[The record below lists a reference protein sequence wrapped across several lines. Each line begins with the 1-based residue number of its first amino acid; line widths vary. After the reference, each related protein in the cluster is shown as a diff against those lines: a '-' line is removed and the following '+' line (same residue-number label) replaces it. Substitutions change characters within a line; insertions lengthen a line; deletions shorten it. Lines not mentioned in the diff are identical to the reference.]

1 MGVLNVA
8 PDVFANGG
16 GHPDRAALV
25 ARGRRLIAEGADIVE
40 VSGISHRRG
49 ATPLDRATE
58 TERVVAVVE
67 ALAGDV
73 RVSVDTRSTAVAVA
87 AVAAGA
93 TLVNDVSVAPAPGRE
108 ALYAVAADAGV
119 GWVAVHDPRRDASA
133 DVVAE
138 VSEAL
143 GDRVEQAAGAGVEE
157 IYVDPG
163 IGLGPRSGGDLE
175 LLGNLERLGAL
186 GRPMVVGTGHGR
198 FIDELHAAADSAAA
212 EPVSAGP
219 EGSGHRLE
227 GSLAV
232 AVWAMLAGAS
242 VVRTHHVA
250 ATVEAARTVGTKPPV
265 GSIPESPS

>member
-16 GHPDRAALV
+16 GHPDRTALV
-25 ARGRRLIAEGADIVE
+25 ARGRRLIAAGADIVE

-93 TLVNDVSVAPAPGRE
+93 TLVNDVSAAPGRE

-119 GWVAVHDPRRDASA
+119 GLVAVHDRRRDASA

-163 IGLGPRSGGDLE
+163 IGLGPRSGDDLE
-175 LLGNLERLGAL
+175 LLGNLDRLGAL
-186 GRPMVVGTGHGR
+186 GRPMVVGTGHDR
-198 FIDELHAAADSAAA
+198 FIDELHTAADLAAA

-232 AVWAMLAGAS
+232 TVWAMLAGAA

>member
-8 PDVFANGG
+8 PDVLANGG
-16 GHPDRAALV
+16 GRPDRAALV

-40 VSGISHRRG
+40 VSGISHGRG

-93 TLVNDVSVAPAPGRE
+93 TLVNDVSAAPAPGRE

-163 IGLGPRSGGDLE
+163 VGLGPRSGGDLE

-198 FIDELHAAADSAAA
+198 FIDELHTAADLAAAD
-212 EPVSAGP
+212 PVSAGP

-265 GSIPESPS
+265 GSIPQSPS

>member
-93 TLVNDVSVAPAPGRE
+93 TLVNDVSADPAPGRE

>member
-8 PDVFANGG
+8 PDVLANGG
-16 GHPDRAALV
+16 GRADRAALV
-25 ARGRRLIAEGADIVE
+25 ARGRRLIAAGADIVE
-40 VSGISHRRG
+40 VSDISHRRG
-49 ATPLDRATE
+49 APPLDRATE

-93 TLVNDVSVAPAPGRE
+93 TLVNDVYAAPAPGQDS
-108 ALYAVAADAGV
+108 LYAVAADAGV

-138 VSEAL
+138 VVEAL

-163 IGLGPRSGGDLE
+163 IGLGPRSGDDLE

-198 FIDELHAAADSAAA
+198 FIDELHAAADR
-212 EPVSAGP
+212 VSAGP
-219 EGSGHRLE
+219 EDSEHRLE

-232 AVWAMLAGAS
+232 AVWAMLSGAS

>member
-8 PDVFANGG
+8 PDVLANGG
-16 GHPDRAALV
+16 ARPDCAAAV

-40 VSGISHRRG
+40 VSGISPRRG
-49 ATPLDRATE
+49 AQPLDLATE
-58 TERVVAVVE
+58 TERVVAVIE

-73 RVSVDTRSTAVAVA
+73 RVSVDTRSVAVAAA

-93 TLVNDVSVAPAPGRE
+93 TLVNDVSSAPVSGRDS
-108 ALYAVAADAGV
+108 LCAVAADAGV
-119 GWVAVHDPRRDASA
+119 GWVAVHDHRPDASA
-133 DVVAE
+133 DLVAE

-163 IGLGPRSGGDLE
+163 IGFGPSSGDDLE
-175 LLGNLERLGAL
+175 LLGNLDRLGAL

-198 FIDELHAAADSAAA
+198 FIDELHTAADSVAAA
-212 EPVSAGP
+212 P
-219 EGSGHRLE
+219 EGSEHRLE

-232 AVWAMLAGAS
+232 AVWAMLSGAA

-250 ATVEAARTVGTKPPV
+250 ATVQAARTVGTKPPV
-265 GSIPESPS
+265 GSTPQSRS

>member
-8 PDVFANGG
+8 PDVLVNVLVNGG
-16 GHPDRAALV
+16 GCPDRAALV

-40 VSGISHRRG
+40 VGGNFHGRG

-73 RVSVDTRSTAVAVA
+73 RVSVDTRSVVVAVA

-93 TLVNDVSVAPAPGRE
+93 TLVNDVSAAPAPGRDS
-108 ALYAVAADAGV
+108 LYALAADAGV

-138 VSEAL
+138 VSGAL

-163 IGLGPRSGGDLE
+163 IGLGPRSGDDLE

-198 FIDELHAAADSAAA
+198 LIDELRAAADS
-212 EPVSAGP
+212 VSAGP
-219 EGSGHRLE
+219 EGSEHRLE

-232 AVWAMLAGAS
+232 AVWAMLAGAA